1 MFFCY
6 NINGDR
12 MKKFLPRV
20 FLFIIGIIIIIGG
33 IFIYNYL
40 RVKYAK
46 IEVTLKDNLTV
57 EFLSEVHVSDFIKSI
72 NGKIIDD
79 YIIDSKKVGTKHI
92 KFNFINDDKIKVSYE
107 FDVDV
112 IDTVKPMIWL
122 GDNYRVKV
130 GSDIDIVNSI
140 LCGDNYDSKPKCY
153 IEGEYDL
160 NTEGDYDLVYK
171 AIDKSGN
178 EETKP
183 FTLNVYKPVK
193 ETKKDEE
200 NYTLFDDIKSMYK
213 TDTNKIGLD
222 ISSHQGDI
230 DFEKIKNSG
239 VEFLMIRVGYKK
251 GTDGEYVL
259 DSKFKEYIENAN
271 KYGIKAGVYF
281 YSYAD
286 SVEMARADANWVLSQ
301 IKDYKIDLP
310 VCFDWEEWRYFN
322 EFKISFYELTTMA
335 EEFVKVVEKKGY
347 KGMLYSSKKYLEYIW
362 LKNDLDIWLAQYNDT
377 VTYEGNYK
385 IWQISD
391 NGKIDG
397 IKHPVDID
405 IMY

>member
-1 MFFCY
+1 
-6 NINGDR
+6 

-57 EFLSEVHVSDFIKSI
+57 EFLSELHVSDFIKSI

-92 KFNFINDDKIKVSYE
+92 KFKFINDDKIKVSYE

-140 LCGDNYDSKPKCY
+140 LCGDNYDSNPKCY

>member
-12 MKKFLPRV
+12 MKKFLPRA

-57 EFLSEVHVSDFIKSI
+57 EFLSELHVSDFIKSI

-92 KFNFINDDKIKVSYE
+92 KFKFINDDKIKVSYE

-140 LCGDNYDSKPKCY
+140 LCGDNYDSNPKCY